1 MSVTIHGSVYLGQI
15 EATNQCVA
23 FEYLAAV
30 YLAAVYLA
38 APLTCDPLIDLFSI
52 MMRDNDD
59 VVERAYHPSLIPR
72 LAMKP
77 SAKSV
82 AHMHSREGH
91 SHLRMS
97 SSIVERGPSAMSQ
110 YTAITTTQETLRV
123 CHHHVF
129 FCPDFSHTCLLSL
142 FYNVTQKDVTI
153 KLQHQHQHTINTT

>member
-1 MSVTIHGSVYLGQI
+1 M
-15 EATNQCVA
+15 A

-72 LAMKP
+72 LATKP

-123 CHHHVF
+123 CHHQSFFVLTFLTHVF
-129 FCPDFSHTCLLSL
+129 
-142 FYNVTQKDVTI
+142 VTF
-153 KLQHQHQHTINTT
+153 L